1 MRKICIVTG
10 NRADYSRLKSVISA
24 VGENPDL
31 ELILIASASHLLDD
45 FGKTINNIKKD
56 GFKVDNVV
64 RSIIEG
70 EDLVSMAK
78 SVGLG
83 VLEFP
88 SIFEQ
93 YMPDIVVIVGDRFDA
108 YSIAISSA
116 LMNIPL
122 AHIQGGEVTGTI
134 DESIRHSITK
144 LAHIHFPSTQ
154 QSAER
159 IIKMGE
165 RPDRVFNVGCPTFDE
180 IANLNFHS
188 RGEICEKYKL
198 NPNEPFIILAHH
210 PVTTEFSKTIEH
222 EFELLDAIYSLN
234 FQTIMLYPNVDA
246 GSKDMVKVIR
256 NFELKYTGQMI
267 LKYKHIDFEDYIQLL
282 KYCDCIVGNSS
293 SGIRE
298 SCYFGTPAVNIGTRQ
313 SGRERGHNVI
323 DVDYNCED
331 IKNAVIKAIEHGKF
345 DDENIYGDG
354 NAGKQIADI
363 LSTIKIKSIQKK
375 ICY

>member
-1 MRKICIVTG
+1 MRKICVVTG
-10 NRADYSRLKSVISA
+10 NRADYSRLRSVIRA
-24 VGENPDL
+24 VGEHPDL

-45 FGKTINNIKKD
+45 FGKTINNIKED
-56 GFKVDNVV
+56 GFEVDNIARTIV
-64 RSIIEG
+64 EG
-70 EDLVSMAK
+70 EDLVSMTK

-83 VLEFP
+83 ILEIP

-93 YMPDIVVIVGDRFDA
+93 YKPDIVVIVGDRFDI
-108 YSIAISSA
+108 YSVAISAA
-116 LMNIPL
+116 LMNITL

-180 IANLNFHS
+180 IANLNFHT
-188 RGEICEKYKL
+188 RKEMCEKYKL

-210 PVTTEFSKTIEH
+210 PVTTEFSKTMKH
-222 EFELLDAIYSLN
+222 ETELLKAVYSLN
-234 FQTIMLYPNVDA
+234 LQTIMLYPNLDA
-246 GSKDMVKVIR
+246 GSKDMVKIIR
-256 NFELKYTGQMI
+256 NFELKHTGEKIQ
-267 LKYKHIDFEDYIQLL
+267 KYKHIDFEDYIQLL
-282 KYCDCIVGNSS
+282 KYCDCIIGNSS

-313 SGRERGHNVI
+313 SNRERGHNVI
-323 DVDYNCED
+323 DVDYNCEIIRNT
-331 IKNAVIKAIEHGKF
+331 IKESIEHGKYKI
-345 DDENIYGDG
+345 EKIYGDG
-354 NAGKQIADI
+354 NAGKKISDI
-363 LSTIKIKSIQKK
+363 LVDINIDTIQKR

>member
-108 YSIAISSA
+108 YSVAISSA

-165 RPDRVFNVGCPTFDE
+165 RPDRVFNVGCPSFDE
-180 IANLNFHS
+180 LDNLDILS
-188 RGEICEKYKL
+188 REEICEKYKL
-198 NPNEPFIILAHH
+198 NPNEPFIIIAHH
-210 PVTTEFSKTIEH
+210 PVTTEFSKTMEH
-222 EFELLDAIYSLN
+222 EFELLEAIYSLN

-256 NFELKYTGQMI
+256 NFELKHTGQKMQ
-267 LKYKHIDFEDYIQLL
+267 KYKHIDFEDYIQLL

-331 IKNAVIKAIEHGKF
+331 IQNAVIKAIEHGKF
-345 DDENIYGDG
+345 EEEHIYGDG
-354 NAGKQIADI
+354 NAGKQIADM

>member
-108 YSIAISSA
+108 YSVAISSA

-180 IANLNFHS
+180 LANLNFHS
-188 RGEICEKYKL
+188 REEIFEKFKL
-198 NPNEPFIILAHH
+198 NPNEPFIIIAHH
-210 PVTTEFSKTIEH
+210 PVTTEFSKTMEH
-222 EFELLDAIYSLN
+222 EFELLEAIYSLN

-256 NFELKYTGQMI
+256 NFELKHTGQKMQ
-267 LKYKHIDFEDYIQLL
+267 KYKHIDFEDYIQLL

-313 SGRERGHNVI
+313 SGRERGQNVI
-323 DVDYNCED
+323 DVDYNCKD
-331 IKNAVIKAIEHGKF
+331 IQNAVIKAIEHGKF
-345 DDENIYGDG
+345 EEEHIYSDG

-363 LSTIKIKSIQKK
+363 LSTIKIEYIQKK